1 LPLTTFL
8 AAPFV
13 SPQSLQR
20 FATFRGSL
28 PPSIQIWIE
37 HQARIEA
44 QQPVHNVAF
53 MRATIRQRFATSR
66 LGNATIDAL
75 LAVLI
80 QQVLQSANNEGGL
93 SQTSQLGLRTQL
105 SNYNQMEQ
113 ILSNL
118 LKSLDDTQSSVIQ
131 NMKG

>member
-1 LPLTTFL
+1 M
-8 AAPFV
+8 
-13 SPQSLQR
+13 
-20 FATFRGSL
+20 
-28 PPSIQIWIE
+28 
-37 HQARIEA
+37 EA

-53 MRATIRQRFATSR
+53 MRATIRQRFATPR
-66 LGNATIDAL
+66 LGSATIDAL

-80 QQVLQSANNEGGL
+80 QQVLQSANNEGGS
-93 SQTSQLGLRTQL
+93 SQTSQLRVQRQL

-118 LKSLDDTQSSVIQ
+118 LKSIDDTQSSIIQ